1 MSKKS
6 PTREIT
12 NLIVNGD
19 FSDGDAS
26 WQRNFSP
33 SLICEVV
40 TDSST
45 GNSYLRTAG
54 QGNAT
59 QALAVKPSTD
69 YVATCKGKS
78 LYKGQGSLQITGD
91 GPTKRLSVGDV
102 IEWEE
107 FTLPFKTLTTASAI
121 IVKLTGSTGEIFF
134 DDIVVAELEGD
145 DELIKNGEFESAGE
159 HWTPHQDTIG
169 ARVNFND
176 GRCEAS
182 GTGYA
187 TQAVATQDGTQY
199 VIAFKARAT
208 NGGQGSLQVRAGGQ
222 PTRSVTF
229 SSSAETDYSLSYTA
243 TSSEVEVRLA
253 SGAGGVVYFDDISM
267 KRVR

>member
-1 MSKKS
+1 MGKKS
-6 PTREIT
+6 PTKGIT

-19 FSDGDAS
+19 FSDSDTS

-33 SLICEVV
+33 SMICEVV
-40 TDSST
+40 TDNST

-59 QALAVKPSTD
+59 QALVVKSSTE
-69 YVATCKGKS
+69 YVASCKGKS
-78 LYKGQGSLQITGD
+78 LYKGQGSLQITND
-91 GPTKRLSVGDV
+91 GPTKRVGFSDV
-102 IEWEE
+102 MEWEE
-107 FTLPFKTLTTASAI
+107 FTLPFTTTANASAI

-134 DDIVVAELEGD
+134 DDIVLAELESD
-145 DELIKNGEFESAGE
+145 DELIKNGRFDDAGE
-159 HWTPHQDTIG
+159 HWTPHQNNVG

-182 GTGYA
+182 GTGYS

-199 VIAFKARAT
+199 VIVLKARST
-208 NGGQGSLQVRAGGQ
+208 NGGQGSLQVRAEGQ

-229 SSSAETDYSLSYTA
+229 SSSAETDYSLAYTA

-253 SGAGGVVYFDDISM
+253 SGAGGVVYFVVIAM
-267 KRVR
+267 RRVR